1 MTTLQPINPQK
12 LLLSKWTAANPRN
25 REKHFI
31 VTELLRDEDGQVM
44 QVELQAVLTKRSEL
58 MAWQSLQNKQD
69 WLMGWK

>member
-1 MTTLQPINPQK
+1 MQPINPQK